1 MCFLLTESY
10 LLSFRTNS
18 REFFSFPIADFS
30 AASRANSCKACW
42 DIKRKLSRVMCV
54 VFSENMVQ
62 ALLYLYSLLKFR
74 EGELS
79 MFYLNLFGLQRLL
92 FFLALLIRQ
101 INYINYTADVNNMK

>member
-1 MCFLLTESY
+1 MESY

-18 REFFSFPIADFS
+18 REFFSFPIAAFS

-42 DIKRKLSRVMCV
+42 DRKHKLSRLMRV
-54 VFSENMVQ
+54 VISDNLVQ
-62 ALLYLYSLLKFR
+62 ELLYLPSLLKFR
-74 EGELS
+74 EGELR

-101 INYINYTADVNNMK
+101 ILS